1 MNYRY
6 YKETQLVPLAAN
18 GDKDAVAEL
27 LMVRYREQ
35 LVSSARERQCPP
47 SNDDIED
54 ALRNFSERNLKP
66 TATAIGGC
74 EDCRPTTTRW
84 DM

>member
-35 LVSSARERQCPP
+35 LVSSAR
-47 SNDDIED
+47 SVN
-54 ALRNFSERNLKP
+54 ALTEQRRHRGRAP
-66 TATAIGGC
+66 
-74 EDCRPTTTRW
+74 
-84 DM
+84 